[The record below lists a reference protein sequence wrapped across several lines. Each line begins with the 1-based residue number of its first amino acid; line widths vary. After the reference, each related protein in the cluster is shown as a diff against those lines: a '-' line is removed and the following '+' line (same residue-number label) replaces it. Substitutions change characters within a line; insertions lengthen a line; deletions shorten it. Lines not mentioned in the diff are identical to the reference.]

1 MLRLKEIFIYSDS
14 APLIFNQYL
23 FLFLF
28 SVGFLLFWLFHKKP
42 VIRNTYLLLFSLF
55 FYYKSGGLYFGLLL
69 ISTVV
74 DYWCGNAIHKSN
86 DRSRR
91 RLFLILSLFVNL
103 GLLAFFKYSVY
114 FVDLINDLAH
124 TDFKAVNFMAM
135 FSNNWFGSEFDLY
148 EIILPVGISF
158 YTFQTLSYT
167 IDIYRR
173 QIKPAKNIV
182 DFGFFVTFFPQLV
195 AGPIV
200 RAADFI
206 PQIYKK
212 YSLTKEQLG
221 VALYLIMAG
230 LFKKTVVSDYISVN
244 FVDRVF
250 DDPNLYSGF
259 SNLMAVYGY
268 SIQIYCDFSGYSDM
282 AIGLAALLGFQLPLN
297 FNSPYKAV
305 SITDFWRR
313 WHISLSTWLRDY
325 LYISLGG
332 NRKGK
337 IRMYIN
343 LMITMLLGGLWH
355 GAATKFIIWG
365 GLHGGAL
372 ALHKIWKESLWKF
385 TATLSALC
393 LAASILVAQM
403 VPIKYWLGS
412 EQIWTFLNDNWVHPN
427 QYWPL
432 VTGLF
437 IAAIILGVIT
447 YVARR
452 KNWASLRLPTWLAG
466 VVTFHFIA
474 FCWIY
479 FRSDNVPKVKLM
491 LNQIAYNFDWAGIA
505 ERIDKYRTALFIV
518 GLGFVIHF
526 IPTKW
531 KDVVKNAFVVMPDM
545 VKVLVCAV
553 VIFTCYQAKTAD
565 VQPFI
570 YFQF

>member
-1 MLRLKEIFIYSDS
+1 MLTLKEIFIYAEE
-14 APLIFNQYL
+14 APLIFSQYL
-23 FLFLF
+23 FLFIF
-28 SVGFLLFWLFHKKP
+28 SFGFILFWLFHKKL
-42 VIRNTYLLLFSLF
+42 VVRNSYLLLFSLF

-69 ISTVV
+69 LSTIV

-86 DRSRR
+86 KERTRR
-91 RLFLILSLFVNL
+91 VFLILSLIVNL
-103 GLLAFFKYSVY
+103 GLLGFFKYSAY
-114 FVDLINDLAH
+114 FVSLLNYYLGTELVPI
-124 TDFKAVNFMAM
+124 NFMAALSNGIAGTD
-135 FSNNWFGSEFDLY
+135 FSIYDIF
-148 EIILPVGISF
+148 LPVGISF

-167 IDIYRR
+167 IDIYRK
-173 QIKPAKNIV
+173 QLKPAKNIV

-212 YSLTKEQLG
+212 FSLTREQFG
-221 VALYLIMAG
+221 IALYLIMTG
-230 LFKKTVVSDYISVN
+230 LFKKMVISDYISVN

-297 FNSPYKAV
+297 FNSPYKAT

-337 IRMYIN
+337 IRTYIN

-365 GLHGGAL
+365 GLHGAAL
-372 ALHKIWKESLWKF
+372 AVHKVWKSYIVNPYVRSTILIASVLVCF
-385 TATLSALC
+385 LALFHFDLGMLLSAL
-393 LAASILVAQM
+393 ASFITHGKWLFVAI
-403 VPIKYWLGS
+403 VLLTI
-412 EQIWTFLNDNWVHPN
+412 
-427 QYWPL
+427 
-432 VTGLF
+432 GL
-437 IAAIILGVIT
+437 
-447 YVARR
+447 YVVGNKA
-452 KNWASLRLPTWLAG
+452 LRSK
-466 VVTFHFIA
+466 VVSGLITFHFVA

-479 FRSDNVPKVKLM
+479 FRAESVDKVKLM
-491 LNQIAYNFDWAGIA
+491 LHQIGSNFEWAGVG
-505 ERIDKYRTALFIV
+505 ERLSKYSTPLLLLS
-518 GLGFVIHF
+518 LGFLLHF
-526 IPTKW
+526 IPTKL
-531 KDVVKNAFVVMPDM
+531 KSRVKEIFVVIPD
-545 VKVLVCAV
+545 VAKVLLCACI
-553 VIFTCYQAKTAD
+553 IFICYQAKTAD

>member
-1 MLRLKEIFIYSDS
+1 M
-14 APLIFNQYL
+14 
-23 FLFLF
+23 
-28 SVGFLLFWLFHKKP
+28 LFWAFHKKLT
-42 VIRNTYLLLFSLF
+42 VRNVYLLLFSLF

-69 ISTVV
+69 LSTIV

-86 DRSRR
+86 DQVRR
-91 RLFLILSLFVNL
+91 KAILVLSLCVNL
-103 GLLAFFKYSVY
+103 GLLAFFKYSGY
-114 FVDLINDLAH
+114 FVGLINDAFG
-124 TDFKAVNFMAM
+124 TGFKPLNFMAV
-135 FSNNWFGSEFDLY
+135 FANNFFGSNFDIN

-173 QIKPAKNIV
+173 ELEPTKSIV

-212 YSLTKEQLG
+212 FSLNREQFG
-221 VALYLIMAG
+221 IALYLILAG
-230 LFKKTVVSDYISVN
+230 LFKKTVISDYISVN

-297 FNSPYKAV
+297 FNSPYKSV

-313 WHISLSTWLRDY
+313 WHISLSSWLRDY

-337 IRMYIN
+337 VRTYIN

-372 ALHKIWKESLWKF
+372 ALHKMWRESFWKF
-385 TATLSALC
+385 LRVVSIISAL
-393 LAASILVAQM
+393 IGVYLV
-403 VPIKYWLGS
+403 G
-412 EQIWTFLNDNWVHPN
+412 VH
-427 QYWPL
+427 PL
-432 VTGLF
+432 VTNIMGGFSSEVTPWFGQTAGLGIGLLVVGAFLFALTYF
-437 IAAIILGVIT
+437 IKEEHLPALEIPNALAAVF
-447 YVARR
+447 
-452 KNWASLRLPTWLAG
+452 
-466 VVTFHFIA
+466 TFHFVA

-479 FRSDNVPKVKLM
+479 FRAQSVEKVKLM
-491 LNQIAYNFDWAGIA
+491 LS
-505 ERIDKYRTALFIV
+505 RIFYDFNLSGVGQRLSEYREVMALIV
-518 GLGFVIHF
+518 LGFVIHF
-526 IPTKW
+526 IPKRW
-531 KDVVKNAFVVMPDM
+531 KEAVKTSLVTMPDFA
-545 VKVLVCAV
+545 KVLVCAV
-553 VIFTCYQAKTAD
+553 VIFICYQAKTAD